1 MRTKSSSLM
10 EKIIDFIDDEY
21 AEKGRVP
28 TIMEIAKA
36 LEVSKSCVGNY
47 ITEMTQ
53 KGLIENVGGNR
64 GIKTK
69 TMIKS
74 ANNVQV
80 PVIGSI
86 SCGLPLF
93 AEENIEA
100 YLPIPKTF
108 LGNGKYFILK
118 ANGESMIN
126 AGIND
131 GDYVIV
137 RQQETAEEGQI
148 IVALIDNEAT
158 LKRFY
163 LDKAKKKV
171 RLHPENDNL
180 KDMYFNSVVIQG
192 IAVKVIKDLI

>member
-10 EKIIDFIDDEY
+10 DKIIAFIDSDY
-21 AEKGRVP
+21 SEKGRTP
-28 TIMEIAKA
+28 TMVEIANA
-36 LEVSKSCVGNY
+36 LGISKSCASNY
-47 ITEMTQ
+47 IIEMTQ
-53 KGLIENVGGNR
+53 KGLLENCGGNR

-74 ANNVQV
+74 IGSIQV

-100 YLPIPKTF
+100 YLPIPRTF

-126 AGIND
+126 AGIDD

-137 RQQETAEEGQI
+137 RQQENAEEGQI
-148 IVALIDNEAT
+148 IVALIDNETT

-163 LDKAKKKV
+163 LDKQKKKV
-171 RLHPENDNL
+171 RLHPENDNM
-180 KDMYFNSVVIQG
+180 KDMFFSNIQIQG
-192 IAVKVIKDLI
+192 VAVKVVKDLV